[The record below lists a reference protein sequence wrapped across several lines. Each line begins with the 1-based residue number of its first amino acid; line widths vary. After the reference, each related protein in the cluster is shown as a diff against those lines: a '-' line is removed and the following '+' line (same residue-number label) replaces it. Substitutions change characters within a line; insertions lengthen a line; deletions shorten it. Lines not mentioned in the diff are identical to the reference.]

1 MLAKTDQLG
10 IVRDLNNNAL
20 LANDISSLQSHRKEF
35 RNRQE
40 MNNKLNDIN
49 IMKEQIQECLSLR
62 DELQEI
68 KQMLNIYIQRDNQW
82 HSQV

>member
-1 MLAKTDQLG
+1 MLAKTDQIG
-10 IVRDLNNNAL
+10 IVRDLNNNAI

-68 KQMLNIYIQRDNQW
+68 KQKLNSYIQRDNQW

>member
-1 MLAKTDQLG
+1 MLAKTDKVG

-20 LANDISSLQSHRKEF
+20 LANDISSLHSHREEF
-35 RNRQE
+35 RRKQE

>member
-1 MLAKTDQLG
+1 MIAKTDRVG

-20 LANDISSLQSHRKEF
+20 LANDISSLQSHREEF
-35 RNRQE
+35 RKRQE

-49 IMKEQIQECLSLR
+49 IMKEQIQELLKFR
-62 DELQEI
+62 DEFQEFKLLLQ
-68 KQMLNIYIQRDNQW
+68 NHIQRDSQW

>member
-1 MLAKTDQLG
+1 MLAKTDQIG

-20 LANDISSLQSHRKEF
+20 LANDISSLHSHRKEF

-62 DELQEI
+62 DEISELRQLLQDHIE
-68 KQMLNIYIQRDNQW
+68 RDNKW
-82 HSQV
+82 LA

>member
-20 LANDISSLQSHRKEF
+20 LANDISSLHSHREEF
-35 RNRQE
+35 RKRQE

-68 KQMLNIYIQRDNQW
+68 KQKLNIYIQRDNQW

>member
-20 LANDISSLQSHRKEF
+20 LANDISSLHSHRKEF
-35 RNRQE
+35 SNRQE

-68 KQMLNIYIQRDNQW
+68 KQKLNSYIQRDNQW

>member
-1 MLAKTDQLG
+1 MYARTDTTG
-10 IVRDLNNNAL
+10 IIRDLNNNAL
-20 LANDISSLQSHRKEF
+20 LSNDITTRQAHRDEF
-35 RNRQE
+35 IRRQE
-40 MNNKLNDIN
+40 MHNKLNDIN

-68 KQMLNIYIQRDNQW
+68 KQKLNSYIQRDNQW